1 VWPVKKAD
9 VCLTGNHLPKYI
21 FLLVIAYWFVC
32 MFVKPTPRPKFS
44 VTSEGSSS
52 TSEGVN
58 LPPQLSRKSN
68 TKNKLIV
75 KLMLT
80 WLTVVI
86 RMLERGKPGT
96 AAVATK
102 STVAKKTGV
111 FCRRFVAGSFDF
123 VDRVAIDIVAKVE
136 HDQFGRLCRKWV
148 ICVARMSNVLSTF
161 TLSPVCIRGLKYS
174 VTSERINLSHSL
186 DEWCWTQQTS
196 PCAPS

>member
-32 MFVKPTPRPKFS
+32 MFMKPIPRPKFS

-52 TSEGVN
+52 TREGVN

-96 AAVATK
+96 QWRQ
-102 STVAKKTGV
+102 SRQSQKKNRRLLSPI
-111 FCRRFVAGSFDF
+111 CRRFV
-123 VDRVAIDIVAKVE
+123 
-136 HDQFGRLCRKWV
+136 RLCRPCRDRHCRQSWTWSIQWRRQKFLP
-148 ICVARMSNVLSTF
+148 AGAL
-161 TLSPVCIRGLKYS
+161 PGHY
-174 VTSERINLSHSL
+174 NL
-186 DEWCWTQQTS
+186 
-196 PCAPS
+196 

>member
-32 MFVKPTPRPKFS
+32 MFMKPIPRPKFS

-52 TSEGVN
+52 TREGVN

-96 AAVATK
+96 QWRQSRQSQKKPASFVADLSPVRSTL
-102 STVAKKTGV
+102 STVS
-111 FCRRFVAGSFDF
+111 RS
-123 VDRVAIDIVAKVE
+123 
-136 HDQFGRLCRKWV
+136 
-148 ICVARMSNVLSTF
+148 
-161 TLSPVCIRGLKYS
+161 TLSPKLNMINSVAAPEISSCRGTTGALQS
-174 VTSERINLSHSL
+174 LTGHS
-186 DEWCWTQQTS
+186 S
-196 PCAPS
+196 